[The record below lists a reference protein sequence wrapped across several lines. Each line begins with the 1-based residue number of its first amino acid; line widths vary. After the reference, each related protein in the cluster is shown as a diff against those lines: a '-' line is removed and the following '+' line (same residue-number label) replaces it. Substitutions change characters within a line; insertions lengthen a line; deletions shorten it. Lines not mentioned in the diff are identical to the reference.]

1 MVEIR
6 TRRTRDEIED
16 DWSNQGFEMIFE
28 EGDDQIWIK
37 QDEQEELLFV
47 SWVNCAVQVYKL
59 DKIIDL

>member
-16 DWSNQGFEMIFE
+16 DWSAQGFEMIFE